1 MLPGEKATAIEALQ
15 KKGYRVA
22 MVGDGINDAPALAQ
36 SDVGIAIGAGTDV
49 AIEAAGVILIGDR
62 LMDVLNAVI
71 LGKASYK
78 TMTGNVIV
86 AVLFN
91 FVGMLLATLGLI
103 TPMLAIVV
111 MIVSIF
117 AILLN
122 TLRIR
127 ALKLEKVSLET
138 TAALMETSFKVTN
151 MVCEGCAEKIT
162 TALTALHGVKTVK
175 PKVIQKQVLINFYP
189 EQIKQDELKKVLEKE
204 GFNAV
209 EL

>member
-1 MLPGEKATAIEALQ
+1 
-15 KKGYRVA
+15 
-22 MVGDGINDAPALAQ
+22 
-36 SDVGIAIGAGTDV
+36 
-49 AIEAAGVILIGDR
+49 
-62 LMDVLNAVI
+62 
-71 LGKASYK
+71 
-78 TMTGNVIV
+78 
-86 AVLFN
+86 
-91 FVGMLLATLGLI
+91 MLLATLGLI